1 MPTLEELRKL
11 APELADVPDDTAAM
25 MMDMAEDMV
34 SRKQFGSAY
43 DRAVLLLTAHYLTL
57 WSRIGQEGS
66 AAAASLTA
74 GEVTSEREG
83 DLQRSYGSGASGYT
97 SPTEKMLAKTLY
109 GQMFLALRSRHVV
122 SVVTRMG

>member
-1 MPTLEELRKL
+1 MATLEELRKL

-25 MMDMAEDMV
+25 MMAMAGDMV
-34 SRKQFGSAY
+34 SRKQFGTAY
-43 DRAVLLLTAHYLTL
+43 DRAVLLLAAHYLTL
-57 WSRIGQEGS
+57 WKQIGQEGS

-97 SPTEKMLAKTLY
+97 SPTEKMLSKTLY
-109 GQMFLALRSRHVV
+109 GQMFLALRHRYVV
-122 SVVTRMG
+122 PVMTRMG